1 MYHCIICKAN
11 FENGL
16 RIFIQ
21 SVCMIK
27 WVYVCPDCAQGKKQ
41 TEICHL
47 ASLKADLAE
56 TDLNQ
61 ALATV

>member
-1 MYHCIICKAN
+1 
-11 FENGL
+11 
-16 RIFIQ
+16 
-21 SVCMIK
+21 MIK

-41 TEICHL
+41 TEICRI

-61 ALATV
+61 ALAAV